1 MSEPG
6 PDIVEAAPQR
16 RTRRRILALTALIV
30 VGLDVASK
38 VVAVAQLSGR
48 APLDVVDGVLR
59 LTLTRNA
66 GAAFGLATGAT
77 ALLTVVALAVVALIA
92 RAAPRL
98 RSRGW
103 ALSLGLLL
111 GGALG
116 NLVDRLLRAPG
127 PFRGEVVDFL
137 DLDFPP
143 LQGFPVFNLAD
154 SAICVGGALA
164 VLLTLRGVEVDGG
177 RRG

>member
-1 MSEPG
+1 M
-6 PDIVEAAPQR
+6 PDLVVEAVR
-16 RTRRRILALTALIV
+16 RLRTRRRLLAITALMIL
-30 VGLDVASK
+30 GLDVATK
-38 VVAVAQLSGR
+38 IVAVAQLSGR
-48 APLDVVDGVLR
+48 APLDLIDGVLR

-77 ALLTVVALAVVALIA
+77 VLLTVVALVVVVLIV

-98 RSRGW
+98 RSGGW
-103 ALSLGLLL
+103 ALALGLLL
-111 GGALG
+111 GGAAG

-137 DLDFPP
+137 DLDFSP
-143 LQGFPVFNLAD
+143 LRGFPVFNLAD

-177 RRG
+177 RRR